1 MPDDDTITRVE
12 AMSHLV
18 GTRLAMVRVLNERE
32 FQASTD
38 PLTGLL
44 NRRMLE
50 NHARALRLQQ
60 RQFTVAM
67 GDLDLFKKL
76 NDAYGHDTGDRALR
90 AFSGV
95 LRATLRDED
104 LAGRYGGEEFLILLP
119 DCDPAA
125 AHAVLERV
133 RLDLGPTILQGGLP
147 SFTVSFGVAADD
159 PDVPLD
165 EIVARAD
172 TALYQAKEAGRD
184 RIVEFGTPHLLPR
197 ASVS

>member
-1 MPDDDTITRVE
+1 
-12 AMSHLV
+12 MSHLV

-76 NDAYGHDTGDRALR
+76 NDTHGHDTGDRALR

-119 DCDPAA
+119 DCAPAA